1 MSHSPVRSRGT
12 WQSNA
17 LVALELALIGVLVLV
32 ASAVM
37 TGFVRRIALA
47 RGLLDVPNAR
57 SSHSVVTPRGGGI
70 SMVFAIA
77 SASLVLL
84 VLGELSLDL
93 FAALIGGGSAVA
105 AIGFMDDRRPV
116 PAKLRLAVHIG
127 AAIWA
132 VGWLGIPLTLRVGD
146 HILHPGWMGGLF
158 AVLAIVWTLNLFNF
172 MDGIDGIAA
181 SEAAFVGCTGALLM
195 LMGGAA
201 AGVAAVGLVVAAAC
215 CGFLL
220 WNWPPARIF
229 MGDVGSGYLGYL
241 FGVLALAAAR
251 ESPTALWIWLV
262 LGGVFFV
269 DATVT
274 LIRRTVRCDR
284 VFDAH
289 RTHAYQ
295 WLARRWGGHLPVTL
309 TFMGINLFW
318 LLPWALLA
326 TRNAGWAAWI
336 ALIALLPLVL
346 VMIALGAGRAENR
359 L

>member
-1 MSHSPVRSRGT
+1 MRLEIVLVGVV
-12 WQSNA
+12 A
-17 LVALELALIGVLVLV
+17 LVAA
-32 ASAVM
+32 AVM
-37 TGFVRRIALA
+37 TGIVRRIALA

-70 SMVFAIA
+70 SMVLAIA
-77 SASLVLL
+77 FASMVLL
-84 VLGELSLDL
+84 ARGELSLDL
-93 FAALIGGGSAVA
+93 FLALIGGGSAVA
-105 AIGFMDDRRPV
+105 AIGFLDDRRPI
-116 PAKLRLAVHIG
+116 PAMLRLAVHIG

-132 VGWLGIPLTLRVGD
+132 VGWVGIPLALRVGD
-146 HILHPGWMGGLF
+146 HILYPGWIGGLF
-158 AVLAIVWTLNLFNF
+158 AIVGIVWTLNLFNF

-181 SEAAFVGCTGALLM
+181 SEAAFVGCAGALLM
-195 LMGGAA
+195 LAGGATP
-201 AGVAAVGLVVAAAC
+201 GTVSLGLVLAAAC

-229 MGDVGSGYLGYL
+229 MGDVGSGYLGYV
-241 FGVLALAAAR
+241 FGMLTLAAAR
-251 ESPTALWIWLV
+251 ESQTALWIWLI

-274 LIRRTVRCDR
+274 LIRRTVRGDR
-284 VFDAH
+284 VFEAH

-309 TFMGINLFW
+309 AVLGTNLFW

-326 TRNAGWAAWI
+326 ASNASWAAWI
-336 ALIALLPLVL
+336 AVIALLPLAL
-346 VMIALGAGRAENR
+346 VMIALGAGRPENR